1 MRDGAKIPYVFCI
14 VVTLLLGNAF
24 RAVRWSY
31 VDNNVTLSAAADT
44 RSWHEFFSDV
54 FTKSVEYRPLLDI
67 GTRVAY
73 KVVGL
78 KLGIYKI
85 LVVLE
90 FALILMTLAAVFGA
104 RGWQRVTAA
113 LLALSVVVGLH
124 TSQILFLFVPLNA
137 YAASILLVLIAALLA
152 LTPRFSRF
160 EWVLLPLT
168 LAALWWLE
176 IGVLIVPMVAVA
188 WLMKA
193 PGVTWRS
200 VISTVLGLA
209 IYVIARLGFSP
220 GLPLD
225 SPETGLGFSSIG
237 PDESARLFAN
247 APWLFWLHNIGA
259 TLMSVLA
266 SEPRA
271 GRFQF
276 IESLLRGNVPLW
288 MWIHVLSS
296 LTTTAMVGIILLS
309 IRSRPHR
316 DRLIAA
322 FGAVLLLGGS
332 VLGFL
337 YTRDRIGLPVGFGYA
352 MLVYVVVSALLERPV
367 PRWKMIPMAMLVGA
381 LGACWLIRVGNMYV
395 ALRDTAWDY
404 RQEWTRDEANAAVGQ
419 NPIVASLRAAALKR
433 VPADPR
439 RDPLW
444 TYKIFQRRYEPA
456 LDEPAR

>member
-1 MRDGAKIPYVFCI
+1 
-14 VVTLLLGNAF
+14 
-24 RAVRWSY
+24 
-31 VDNNVTLSAAADT
+31 
-44 RSWHEFFSDV
+44 V

-78 KLGIYKI
+78 RLGIYKI

-90 FALILMTLAAVFGA
+90 FALILLTLAAVFGA
-104 RGWQRVTAA
+104 RGWPRVVAA

-137 YAASILLVLIAALLA
+137 YAASMLLVLTAALLT
-152 LTPRFSRF
+152 LTARVRAV
-160 EWVLLPLT
+160 EWLLLPLT
-168 LAALWWLE
+168 LAALLWLE
-176 IGVLIVPMVAVA
+176 IGVLIVPIVAVA
-188 WLMKA
+188 WVMKA
-193 PGVTWRS
+193 PGTTWRS
-200 VISTVLGLA
+200 VVSTGFGFG
-209 IYVIARLGFSP
+209 IYLVARLGFSP
-220 GLPLD
+220 GGVPLE

-247 APWLFWLHNIGA
+247 APWLLWLHNIGA

-276 IESLLRGNVPLW
+276 IESLLRGNVPPW
-288 MWIHVLSS
+288 MWIQVLSS
-296 LTTTAMVGIILLS
+296 VATTAMIGAVLLGI
-309 IRSRPHR
+309 RARPHR
-316 DRLIAA
+316 DRLIAV

-337 YTRDRIGLPVGFGYA
+337 YTRDRIGLPAGFGYA
-352 MLVYVVVSALLERPV
+352 MLVYVAVSAVLEHRAQRWRTIPTALL
-367 PRWKMIPMAMLVGA
+367 IGA

-404 RQEWTRDEANAAVGQ
+404 RQEWTREQANAAVEQ
-419 NPIVASLRAAALKR
+419 SPIVASLRTAALKR

-444 TYKIFQRRYEPA
+444 TYRIFQRRYEPA
-456 LDEPAR
+456 VDEPGR